1 MSKHKDELKPSKK
14 SGNKRPRSQREDEAV
29 VAAPNHVEDVAK
41 LEPTTTTAM
50 EDVVKES
57 ADNDRDQDDAG
68 SDSDADESKER
79 NSRKPRPSSD
89 KPKVRLP
96 IDDDDD
102 ETPALSHK
110 EKRLA
115 KRRKLAGIPER
126 EPAPSPAS
134 MVHPSQKAVIDLS
147 GKGTV
152 TTAMGNTP
160 AKSAHGVWVGN
171 MNYATTSK
179 DLIQWFSSRG
189 LTEVTRINMPNGKR
203 AHENNRGFAYVDFP
217 TATDVEIAIGV
228 SEQHLDGRKLLI
240 KSSSDFTGRPTPA
253 PSALTMASIPP
264 SALVDPLT
272 ITAKKY
278 PTEDDEDDE
287 DGHDGQGDEEN
298 STKPPVVAVG
308 LTGNQ
313 PRPVTGVAQP
323 ALNRTARKI
332 LDRQKNP
339 PGPTL
344 FLGNLGFE
352 TTVED
357 IREMFD
363 AHQKAMANW
372 APRDKQ
378 EKKKQEKERRTA
390 KKREAADDD
399 DQVSG
404 SEEES
409 SDEEEKDPGDEE
421 KEEKE
426 DGAEGKGEGEDE
438 ARKPKRVRAKK
449 FKPEKKEPLD
459 LSKAKDA
466 GIRKVRLGTFEDT
479 GKCKGWAFV
488 DFHLPEQCTRALLNI
503 RNHSLAGRTLTVE
516 YASSDA
522 VRRGAIGTRGAI
534 GGRGRSGPS
543 SRGGSARGGRKE
555 GGRGSGSTG
564 DADGSRPWNDSD
576 TRAAAGDGS
585 WCEQPAAAEYGGPSG
600 RGAFGAGRG
609 GSRGGARGGRG
620 GPGAGAGGS
629 LRGGNEKRAKPGAAL
644 ASAQRASEAILPS
657 TGRKIVFE

>member
-1 MSKHKDELKPSKK
+1 MSKFKHESEASKK
-14 SGNKRPRSQREDEAV
+14 NSGKRTRSKQEDEAV
-29 VAAPNHVEDVAK
+29 VTKSQQGECVA
-41 LEPTTTTAM
+41 LPEPATTAM
-50 EDVVKES
+50 EEHVNES
-57 ADNDRDQDDAG
+57 TAAPSQDDAG
-68 SDSDADESKER
+68 SDSGAEQSAQER
-79 NSRKPRPSSD
+79 KARKPRPDSD

-96 IDDDDD
+96 IDDDD

-110 EKRLA
+110 DKRLA

-126 EPAPSPAS
+126 EPAPASAS
-134 MVHPSQKAVIDLS
+134 MIHPSRKAVVDLS
-147 GKGTV
+147 GDGTV
-152 TTAMGNTP
+152 TTAFGNTP
-160 AKSAHGVWVGN
+160 PKSAHGVWVGN

-189 LTEVTRINMPNGKR
+189 LTEVTRINMPSGKR

-217 TATDVEIAIGV
+217 TATDVEIAVGV

-253 PSALTMASIPP
+253 AAALTMASIPP
-264 SALVDPLT
+264 SALVDSAP
-272 ITAKKY
+272 KY
-278 PTEDDEDDE
+278 PFEDDGEDDDHHADEGEDDEDDRA
-287 DGHDGQGDEEN
+287 
-298 STKPPVVAVG
+298 KPPVVTVG
-308 LTGNQ
+308 ATGNQ

-323 ALNRTARKI
+323 TLNRTARKI

-378 EKKKQEKERRTA
+378 EKKKQEKEKRRA
-390 KKREAADDD
+390 KKRETAEGDEQA
-399 DQVSG
+399 SG
-404 SEEES
+404 SDEDS
-409 SDEEEKDPGDEE
+409 SDEEENDSSDEE
-421 KEEKE
+421 KNE
-426 DGAEGKGEGEDE
+426 KGEDGEDE

-459 LSKAKDA
+459 LSKAQDA

-503 RNHSLAGRTLTVE
+503 RNHSLAGRTLNVE

-534 GGRGRSGPS
+534 RGGGGGRGGS
-543 SRGGSARGGRKE
+543 SRGRGAH
-555 GGRGSGSTG
+555 GGRGDDSRGRGLRSTG
-564 DADGSRPWNDSD
+564 DGEGGRPWNDSD

-585 WCEQPAAAEYGGPSG
+585 WYEKPAAATEYGGPSG
-600 RGAFGAGRG
+600 RGNFGAGRG

-620 GPGAGAGGS
+620 GPSAGAGGAS
-629 LRGGNEKRAKPGAAL
+629 RGGHEKRAKPGAAL